1 MRDLG
6 GVVQAKQAPVYPLG
20 IKVGSRKVCWAGQGR
35 SRQCGEGKGSSG
47 WLIAE
52 AEESERVQR
61 WASGRPRHE

>member
-20 IKVGSRKVCWAGQGR
+20 IKAGSRMECCAGQGR
-35 SRQCGEGKGSSG
+35 SRRCGEGEGSSG

-52 AEESERVQR
+52 AEESERV
-61 WASGRPRHE
+61 